1 MNLLWVNAES
11 ISKEPLLPLLRFSI
25 LVETRFRV
33 VEECRS
39 REVARDNNLR
49 GYKGAQEIKIG

>member
-1 MNLLWVNAES
+1 MSKVYPKES
-11 ISKEPLLPLLRFSI
+11 LLRFSI

-33 VEECRS
+33 IEECHS

>member
-1 MNLLWVNAES
+1 MNLLWVYAES
-11 ISKEPLLPLLRFSI
+11 IPKEPLLRFGI

-33 VEECRS
+33 VEERRS
-39 REVARDNNLR
+39 REVARDNNVR